1 MKKIDNERKEFLD
14 RENFSSQEEMV
25 SLNETID
32 QEFFVEQLEARL
44 ETDPLMAGGLFDLF
58 SETQLKPNNAQEL
71 DWWWCIGKMCGE
83 NSCFINL

>member
-25 SLNETID
+25 SLNEAID

-44 ETDPLMAGGLFDLF
+44 ETDPLMAGGLFDLVEVE
-58 SETQLKPNNAQEL
+58 SPE
-71 DWWWCIGKMCGE
+71 WCIC
-83 NSCFINL
+83 NNLCIKYTIEC

>member
-1 MKKIDNERKEFLD
+1 MKSIDNERKEFLD

-25 SLNETID
+25 SLNEPIN

-58 SETQLKPNNAQEL
+58 SQEQLKADNSQEL
-71 DWWWCIGKMCGE
+71 DWWCIGKYCGE

>member
-1 MKKIDNERKEFLD
+1 MNLSNERKEFLD

-25 SLNETID
+25 SLNEAID

-58 SETQLKPNNAQEL
+58 AQNQLNA
-71 DWWWCIGKMCGE
+71 DGFCGSFDNGE
-83 NSCFINL
+83 VKCSFYFY